1 MRECNYY
8 RLLPSSNLFQW
19 KYGNNIVFSY
29 SLPINTTNV
38 NPIKSLC
45 SPIECN
51 EQCKLDENCLYTIS
65 TFDGGNGRDPDK
77 KDICSR
83 FDAIIDENYVISYY
97 KEVAEKLNIPLFS
110 QINNTFS
117 QENQNINDVEA
128 TDPYYKDEN
137 PYNISSTLLYGLT
150 IIVLVLVAIILFIC
164 KRRSDNEKMLLYTI
178 SNMTGNSQSRSR
190 SKSSPSEC
198 LSYNNTNLSGS
209 IFQNNFNGSSI
220 TINPDNFDNSKY
232 GKSSNN
238 RSSSNLKKSYRK
250 SASSR
255 APSVHSISTLCT
267 TTSNNNT
274 INLLS
279 NNSSIN
285 GQVDSSINDKSVHI
299 PPLTTKKN
307 STYNY
312 SIKTLSTK
320 DPSLTGL
327 SQNIKT
333 LFANSYS
340 GDNSSIH
347 ENFGYSTSNNH
358 SSYSGK
364 STKDFPYEKLINKD
378 SGGISNSNVKNK
390 YNQHKK
396 QSSSISINIPKV
408 ASSSSISISPKNTKN
423 ITSPQQP
430 KIVKLKKPVHTKQIS
445 ISRSVYSEPIVPFN
459 KTTNSEISIKND
471 DLENIGNLYID
482 SQEPITINTKINNN
496 NNSSIFK
503 YN

>member
-1 MRECNYY
+1 
-8 RLLPSSNLFQW
+8 
-19 KYGNNIVFSY
+19 
-29 SLPINTTNV
+29 
-38 NPIKSLC
+38 
-45 SPIECN
+45 
-51 EQCKLDENCLYTIS
+51 
-65 TFDGGNGRDPDK
+65 
-77 KDICSR
+77 
-83 FDAIIDENYVISYY
+83 
-97 KEVAEKLNIPLFS
+97 
-110 QINNTFS
+110 
-117 QENQNINDVEA
+117 
-128 TDPYYKDEN
+128 
-137 PYNISSTLLYGLT
+137 
-150 IIVLVLVAIILFIC
+150 
-164 KRRSDNEKMLLYTI
+164 MLLYTI